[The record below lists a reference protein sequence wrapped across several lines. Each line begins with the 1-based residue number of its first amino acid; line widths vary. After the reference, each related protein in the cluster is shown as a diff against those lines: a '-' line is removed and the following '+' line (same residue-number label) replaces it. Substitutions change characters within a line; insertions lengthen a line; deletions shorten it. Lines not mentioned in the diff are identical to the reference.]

1 MNRFGLMPEEIMA
14 FGDAENDIG
23 MLSFAGIGVAMGN
36 ARDNVKAAADYVTD
50 DVDSNGIFNALQY
63 FDLL

>member
-50 DVDSNGIFNALQY
+50 DVDSNGISNALQY